1 MSASGFSQTGEN
13 EKGIIM
19 CEEELKD
26 LKAWLFRENIRI
38 KSENQDLESRKRM
51 LQMEEELIQKK
62 LEAIKRG
69 FDELERDRQALAAR
83 EKAVKSRETTLSESY
98 SDEYSLESCEVEDVL
113 FRGADNILLL
123 KMRYKNLM
131 KIYHP
136 DCVGGDTEMVQA
148 INRAYDR
155 QLKKYGRYENR
166 RRA

>member
-1 MSASGFSQTGEN
+1 
-13 EKGIIM
+13 M
-19 CEEELKD
+19 CEKELKD

-38 KSENQDLESRKRM
+38 KNESQELDVKKRM
-51 LQMEEELIQKK
+51 IQMQEELIDKK

-69 FDELERDRQALAAR
+69 FDELERDRQALTAR
-83 EKAVKSRETTLSESY
+83 EKSLRNREAEVRESY
-98 SDEYSLESCEVEDVL
+98 ENVYAPNDYEVEDVL

-155 QLKKYGRYENR
+155 QLKKYGGCEKR

>member
-1 MSASGFSQTGEN
+1 MSEN
-13 EKGIIM
+13 EM
-19 CEEELKD
+19 KD

-38 KSENQDLESRKRM
+38 QTESQDLESKKR
-51 LQMEEELIQKK
+51 LLKMEEELISKK
-62 LEAIKRG
+62 LDAIKRG
-69 FDELERDRQALAAR
+69 FDELERDRKALNAR
-83 EKAVKSRETTLSESY
+83 ESALRSKETKVKESY
-98 SDEYSLESCEVEDVL
+98 STNYSVDADEVEDVL

-155 QLKKYGRYENR
+155 QLKKYGAYDKR

>member
-1 MSASGFSQTGEN
+1 MS
-13 EKGIIM
+13 
-19 CEEELKD
+19 EEEMKD

-38 KSENQDLESRKRM
+38 KNESQDLEVKKRM
-51 LQMEEELIQKK
+51 VKMEEELVEKK

-69 FDELERDRQALAAR
+69 FDELERDRKALNAR
-83 EKAVKSRETTLSESY
+83 ESALRSKETKIKESY
-98 SDEYSLESCEVEDVL
+98 SASYSVDADEVEDVL

-155 QLKKYGRYENR
+155 QLKKYGGYDKR

>member
-1 MSASGFSQTGEN
+1 
-13 EKGIIM
+13 M
-19 CEEELKD
+19 CEKELKD

-38 KSENQDLESRKRM
+38 KNESQELDVKKRM
-51 LQMEEELIQKK
+51 IQMQEELVNKK

-69 FDELERDRQALAAR
+69 FDELERDRQALIAR
-83 EKAVKSRETTLSESY
+83 EKSLRSREAEIRESSV
-98 SDEYSLESCEVEDVL
+98 SDYVPDDYEVEDVF

-155 QLKKYGRYENR
+155 QLKKYGGCEKR